1 MFNKGKV
8 IDRIPLEF
16 DASSTILR
24 RYRVNQVEVISCEVF
39 APLKLQPNIAHKDG
53 FEIPGERQAV

>member
-24 RYRVNQVEVISCEVF
+24 RYRVNQVEMVFGAVF
-39 APLKLQPNIAHKDG
+39 APLKLQPNIARTN
-53 FEIPGERQAV
+53 ELEVPWERQAV